1 MKMSP
6 VMGHVMQ
13 QGGFMDEKIRIY
25 MVVRKNCE
33 KQLRHS
39 MGLAHIHIHI
49 SSWPILLDTITTL
62 DNVF

>member
-1 MKMSP
+1 MSP

-33 KQLRHS
+33 KETVIVLRPSTGQIHLLPPFW
-39 MGLAHIHIHI
+39 GLHHCTHTYA
-49 SSWPILLDTITTL
+49 PYPP
-62 DNVF
+62 